1 MNGNKVLNWC
11 KEHKV
16 LIKAFIMMWVPLLCC
31 MMTCALEGRSIR
43 DVYLP
48 ASEWNDELFYFKQ
61 VEGILSN
68 GFPQGYFG
76 FNESHARSL
85 SFAAWSPVLVFPW
98 IIWGLLF
105 GWNLMS
111 PIYCNIFLMMLAVF
125 LFVLMVNPKK
135 KQLLYLVL
143 MLPMFTPMT
152 RFMLSGMPEVIC
164 FAAVIIL
171 MGLAVNYSRKEKNYK
186 LVTMFVMASLMTL
199 MRPYLLLFLL
209 LPAYY
214 WIKRNKKVGIVG
226 TVLVIGVTG
235 GIYVL
240 INKYFSAP
248 YLTPLFDVTWI
259 EKFFTEGILSGI
271 KFTLYKLWDVGK
283 TVFAYML
290 EGFISGYHAGT
301 QFAAFV
307 WLMLVFL
314 WQSAADLHKKKRQE
328 LELHGFL
335 VIAFVGMFV
344 AVLLMYKPIQG
355 GRHLLTF
362 IAAGIFMVS
371 IMESKLHR
379 KMIFTAGLLAY
390 LFIGKA
396 TDAYEHQIPY
406 KDEARQETLVQW
418 DAVLA
423 QKLVLNRENVPN
435 YDNVV
440 IWTLWDE
447 VDGEHRSLKW
457 QELYA
462 VPAGFG
468 ISCCEDTFV
477 DGQFEKLQS
486 KYIAVV
492 SGGALEKKCKEK
504 NLKEIGRSEEVAIYE
519 LH

>member
-1 MNGNKVLNWC
+1 MNRNKVLTWC

-31 MMTCALEGRSIR
+31 MMACALEGRSISQ
-43 DVYLP
+43 VYLP

-61 VEGILSN
+61 VEGILNN

-76 FNESHARSL
+76 FNESHARTL

-125 LFVLMVNPKK
+125 VFVLLVNPKL
-135 KQLLYLVL
+135 KQLLYLAL
-143 MLPMFTPMT
+143 MLPVFTPMT

-171 MGLAVNYSRKEKNYK
+171 QAVAVNYSKEEKKWK
-186 LVTMFVMASLMTL
+186 LTVMLLLASLMTL
-199 MRPYLLLFLL
+199 MRPYLILFML

-214 WIKRNKKVGIVG
+214 WIKKNKKAGIIG
-226 TVLVIGVTG
+226 SLLVAGITGV
-235 GIYVL
+235 IYVL
-240 INKYFSAP
+240 INKFFSAP
-248 YLTPLFDVTWI
+248 YLTPLFDVTWL
-259 EKFFTEGILSGI
+259 EKFFTDGIWEGI
-271 KFTLYKLWDVGK
+271 KFTLYKLLTVGK
-283 TVFAYML
+283 TVYAMMHEAFL
-290 EGFISGYHAGT
+290 SGYHAGT
-301 QFAAFV
+301 QFTAFV
-307 WLMLVFL
+307 WILLVLL
-314 WQSAADLHKKKRQE
+314 WQCFQDLRKKKRAEFEQ
-328 LELHGFL
+328 HGFL
-335 VIAFVGMFV
+335 VICFVGMLI

-362 IAAGIFMVS
+362 IAVGIFAIS
-371 IMESKLHR
+371 IMETKLHR
-379 KMIFTAGLLAY
+379 KVIFTAGLLAF

-406 KDEARQETLVQW
+406 IDEQRQ
-418 DAVLA
+418 DALA
-423 QKLVLNRENVPN
+423 QWETTLSKELKLVKENVPN
-435 YDNVV
+435 YDNVL

-447 VDGEHRSLKW
+447 INGEKSSLKW

-462 VPAGFG
+462 LPAGFG
-468 ISCCEDTFV
+468 ISCCEDTYV
-477 DGQFEKLQS
+477 SEHFEGLQS

-492 SGGALEKKCKEK
+492 SGGSLEGRCKQK
-504 NLKEIGRSEEVAIYE
+504 NLKEIGRSEEVVIYE